1 LEIDVVTPLWIKS
14 DKHLAMTIKC
24 FELARQKTKL
34 PYQHIIVETGSD
46 YLKDY
51 ADVHIYEKEK
61 VDICKSINRA
71 FKCTSGQY
79 IAQLA
84 NDVFV
89 GEGWLES
96 LLECFKIKD
105 CGISTLASTQFNH
118 KKEEK
123 IEEGIWF
130 ALAMIPQWLFQKI
143 GYFDEEYKRVWAD
156 TDFVL
161 RTYKEG
167 YKMYRNFNCVVEHTP
182 GTTEYGGGHDEAYL
196 TGRKLFNDKHK
207 DCGLPIFEGL
217 R

>member
-1 LEIDVVTPLWIKS
+1 MEIDIVTPLWIKS
-14 DKHLAMTIKC
+14 EKHLAMTIKC

-34 PYQHIIVETGSD
+34 SYKHIIVETGSD
-46 YLKDY
+46 YLRDY

-71 FKCTSGQY
+71 FKCSSGDY

-89 GEGWLES
+89 DENWLEC
-96 LLECFKIKD
+96 LLGCFAIPD
-105 CGISTLASTQFNH
+105 CGLATLASTQFNH
-118 KKEEK
+118 KKEDK

-130 ALAMIPQWLFQKI
+130 ALAMIPQWLFKKI

-161 RTYKEG
+161 RAYKEG

-182 GTTEYGGGHDEAYL
+182 GTTEYYGGHDEAYIM
-196 TGRKLFNDKHK
+196 GRKLFNDKHK
-207 DCGLPIFEGL
+207 DCGLPIFERL